1 MATVRRWAEFT
12 HGKGALMNR
21 IPASLRKAILVM
33 LLLAAATF
41 VVMSAPVSEAAGGTN
56 CTYYSDA
63 SYTTVV
69 GQFGYDCCNNPVAWG
84 IKTAYAQCSSACF
97 ICYPPPR

>member
-1 MATVRRWAEFT
+1 
-12 HGKGALMNR
+12 MNR
-21 IPASLRKAILVM
+21 IP
-33 LLLAAATF
+33 
-41 VVMSAPVSEAAGGTN
+41 
-56 CTYYSDA
+56 
-63 SYTTVV
+63 VV